1 MKSDVE
7 LMLAFAEGDEE
18 AFDELV
24 GRHQVALV
32 NFFHKM
38 LWNHHAAE
46 DLAQE
51 VLVKLY
57 TCRERYEP
65 RAKFTTFLYRIAR
78 NCAVDFLR
86 KTRRERGVLSLDAHS
101 DDAIAHEQAGPAE
114 TADRNEQT
122 AAVRAAIEALPEDHR
137 LVLVLSEVQG
147 LKYAQIS
154 EVLGVPVGTVKS
166 RMHNAIK
173 KLRDRLVRQG
183 QGSGI
188 RD

>member
-7 LMLAFAEGDEE
+7 LMLAFAKGDEE
-18 AFDELV
+18 AFDDLV

-38 LWNHHAAE
+38 LWNYHAAE

-57 TCRERYEP
+57 KCRESYEP

-78 NCAVDFLR
+78 NCAIDHLR
-86 KTRRERGVLSLDAHS
+86 KTRRERGVLSLDVHS

-114 TADRNEQT
+114 TADQNEQT

-183 QGSGI
+183 QRSGI